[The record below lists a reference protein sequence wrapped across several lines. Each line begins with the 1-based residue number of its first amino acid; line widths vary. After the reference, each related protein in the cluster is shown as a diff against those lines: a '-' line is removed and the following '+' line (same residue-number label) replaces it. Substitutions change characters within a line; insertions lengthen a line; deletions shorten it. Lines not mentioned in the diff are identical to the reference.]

1 MPRSR
6 ASMHRPTPERLPTKR
21 MPFTPRIIWRLLV
34 VRKVRTTALTAA
46 PNRRDSMSDPGLIQ
60 NKWLRLGVSI
70 FADRQ
75 LFSSFV
81 LIAHETIHSK
91 EVYNQARIFFG
102 RVRHGVECKL
112 SVQRRFVFI
121 VDSREAL

>member
-1 MPRSR
+1 MLSGNEDPNTTLVAQGGKYTS
-6 ASMHRPTPERLPTKR
+6 RPTPERLTTKR

-91 EVYNQARIFFG
+91 
-102 RVRHGVECKL
+102 
-112 SVQRRFVFI
+112 
-121 VDSREAL
+121 